1 MVWGCFYGSTLGYL
15 WTLEEGRN
23 NAQKYVEILTH
34 VLPDIRLELSE
45 MGIDDPIFMQ
55 DNSSIHTSHLAR
67 QWFKEN
73 DWVTAKH
80 PAYSPDLNPIEHIW
94 AYMKRQLNKKY
105 PNLLSMPGGP
115 EVVKEALAD
124 ALLEIWN
131 GIPESLLE
139 SLYTSMP
146 RRVAAV
152 IKAEGWY
159 TRY

>member
-1 MVWGCFYGSTLGYL
+1 
-15 WTLEEGRN
+15 
-23 NAQKYVEILTH
+23 
-34 VLPDIRLELSE
+34 

-55 DNSSIHTSHLAR
+55 DNSSIHTSHLAH

-73 DWVTAKH
+73 DWVTEKY
-80 PAYSPDLNPIEHIW
+80 PVYSPDLNPIEHIW
-94 AYMKRQLNKKY
+94 AYMKCQLNKKY
-105 PNLLSMPGGP
+105 PNLLNIPGRP
-115 EVVKEALAD
+115 AVVKEALAD

-146 RRVAAV
+146 CRVAAV